1 MTTRPPLILGVS
13 PKAPNS
19 FYNKEKRHQWYLK
32 YRDRILANYR
42 EYLRNYYQKNK
53 EKILNQQRSEKA
65 KELRRLRELK
75 YREKRP
81 ERLRVRH
88 LVYDAIKAGQLLK
101 QPCSI
106 CNDINSHAHHEDY
119 NKPFKII
126 WLCRRHHADLH
137 IEKRRIARE
146 VTHEM
151 ET

>member
-1 MTTRPPLILGVS
+1 MTTKPPLILGVS
-13 PKAPNS
+13 PKAPNL

-32 YRDRILANYR
+32 YRDRMLTNSR
-42 EYLRNYYQKNK
+42 EYLRDYYQKNR

-88 LVYDAIKAGQLLK
+88 LVYDAIRAGQLLK

-106 CNDINSHAHHEDY
+106 CNNIDSYAHHEDY
-119 NKPFKII
+119 NKPLEII
-126 WLCRRHHADLH
+126 WLCRRHHTDLH
-137 IEKRRIARE
+137 IEKRGRR
-146 VTHEM
+146 HEISNR
-151 ET
+151 